1 MTITNG
7 YATLDELKRELA
19 IESLHVLDD
28 AVLESIIEDASRAVD
43 AHCARQFYA
52 AAGSGAFD
60 VPDYGDPVLW
70 LNDDWLTV
78 SAISNGDGTAIA
90 ASLTDLWPKNAVSHL
105 ALRLKNSAN
114 VAWTG
119 TAAGDVL
126 GAISVTGSIGYV
138 DRTAT
143 DAKSARVISN
153 TKRACLIIA
162 AALYR
167 KRTGQETT
175 AATVTAAGVVLA
187 PVGIP
192 RDAAQLLEGY
202 RRIV

>member
-7 YATLDELKRELA
+7 YCTLDELKRELA

-43 AHCARQFYA
+43 AHCARQFFA
-52 AAGSGAFD
+52 ASASEYYD
-60 VPDYGDPVLW
+60 VPDYWDRTLFLDG
-70 LNDDWLTV
+70 DWLSV
-78 SAISNGDGTAIA
+78 SSVTNGDSTSIA
-90 ASLTDLWPKNAVSHL
+90 ASLYDVWPKNAVSKN
-105 ALRLKNSAN
+105 AIRLKDSAN
-114 VAWTG
+114 AFWVGTTGGDDIGVITVA
-119 TAAGDVL
+119 
-126 GAISVTGSIGYV
+126 GSTGYV
-138 DRTAT
+138 NRAASDV
-143 DAKSARVISN
+143 KSAQIISN

-162 AALYR
+162 GALYR
-167 KRTGQETT
+167 KRTGQENT

-187 PVGIP
+187 PQGIP

>member
-28 AVLESIIEDASRAVD
+28 AVLEGIIEDASRAVD
-43 AHCARQFYA
+43 NHCARQFYA
-52 AAGSGAFD
+52 SAGSAAYD

-70 LNDDWLTV
+70 MGDDWLTV

-90 ASLTDLWPKNAVSHL
+90 PSLADLWPVSAVSHL

-114 VAWTG
+114 AYWTG
-119 TAAGDVL
+119 TAAGDNL
-126 GAISVTGSIGYV
+126 GAITITGSTGYV
-138 DRTAT
+138 NRTAT
-143 DAKSARVISN
+143 DAKSALVISN

-202 RRIV
+202 RRIA